1 MAQDNILKVYLSTV
15 RPVIE
20 YDDGRLIPDYLSDV
34 IKRVQRRA
42 LRKNY
47 PEAESY
53 TVALQ
58 LPNLKKR
65 TREIHDFC
73 VKSYMDKMKSKD
85 HPLHFLLPRPLIN
98 QPEYNLIRKKADKF
112 YLFNETI
119 TRRTKRVDYHF
130 TFRYFN

>member
-34 IKRVQRRA
+34 IERVQRRA

-53 TVALQ
+53 TEALQ

-65 TREIHDFC
+65 T
-73 VKSYMDKMKSKD
+73 
-85 HPLHFLLPRPLIN
+85 
-98 QPEYNLIRKKADKF
+98 
-112 YLFNETI
+112 
-119 TRRTKRVDYHF
+119 
-130 TFRYFN
+130 

>member
-1 MAQDNILKVYLSTV
+1 MAQDNILKVHLSTV

-20 YDDGRLIPDYLSDV
+20 YADGRRAIPDYLSDV
-34 IKRVQRRA
+34 IERVRQKRA

-53 TVALQ
+53 TEALQ

-73 VKSYMDKMKSKD
+73 VTSYIDKMKSKD

-98 QPEYNLIRKKADKF
+98 QPEYNLRKNADKL
-112 YLFNETI
+112 YLFNESI
-119 TRRTKRVDYHF
+119 TCRKKRADH
-130 TFRYFN
+130 

>member
-20 YDDGRLIPDYLSDV
+20 YADGRRAIPDYLFDV
-34 IKRVQRRA
+34 IKWVQRRA
-42 LRKNY
+42 LRENY

-65 TREIHDFC
+65 TWEIHDFC

-85 HPLHFLLPRPLIN
+85 YPLYFFIA
-98 QPEYNLIRKKADKF
+98 KA
-112 YLFNETI
+112 T
-119 TRRTKRVDYHF
+119 H
-130 TFRYFN
+130 